1 MKILNYLALGL
12 PVVAAEGSAI
22 KIPGVLSVPNHDA
35 VALAHSIKNILSD
48 RSQLRVLGL
57 AGQDSVQSNYSW
69 ANQCEKLEQ
78 IYTKLLSK
86 VQ

>member
-22 KIPGVLSVPNHDA
+22 EIPGVLPVPNHDA
-35 VALAHSIKNILSD
+35 QALAQSIKNILSD
-48 RSQLRVLGL
+48 PTRLRNLGL
-57 AGQDSVQSNYSW
+57 AGQESVQSNYSW
-69 ANQCEKLEQ
+69 GNQCKKLEQ

-86 VQ
+86 VH